1 MGVRL
6 LGQQDA
12 YFCDLL
18 SFDPLTILVERW
30 AACPGLLPG
39 VVSIEKS
46 CDIGD
51 IKLMS
56 LFDVF
61 SP

>member
-6 LGQQDA
+6 RGRQDA

-18 SFDPLTILVERW
+18 LLDLLTVLVERW
-30 AACPGLLPG
+30 AACPGLLSG
-39 VVSIEKS
+39 VVSIEKPGN
-46 CDIGD
+46 IGD

-56 LFDVF
+56 LFDVV
-61 SP
+61 SS